1 MADEMRKLFKPTD
14 PVATIGDQ
22 NVRMHRMPVHAR
34 HDFYDTAGRMHG
46 LIVLVPLGYAGIQMF
61 RGVELGTWFWIF
73 TIATVC
79 FAIFAR
85 RPPFLR
91 LNAIGISF
99 PDSRSPDYP
108 WEQMIEAR
116 ARAED
121 LEIVMTNGLRF
132 EIPFRKMRMRDIK
145 RLKRLIRSQFEAMA
159 EVAKESAREAA

>member
-1 MADEMRKLFKPTD
+1 MPDEMRKLFKPTD
-14 PVATIGDQ
+14 PVATIGDH
-22 NVRMHRMPVHAR
+22 NVRTHRMPVHGR
-34 HDFYDTAGRMHG
+34 YDFYDTAGRLHG
-46 LIVLVPLGYAGIQMF
+46 FIVLIPVAYAGLQML
-61 RGVELGTWFWIF
+61 RGHELGTWFWIF

-99 PDSRSPDYP
+99 PDSHSPDYP

-132 EIPFRKMRMRDIK
+132 EIPFKKMRIRDIK
-145 RLKRLIRSQFEAMA
+145 RLKRLIRAQFEAMA
-159 EVAKESAREAA
+159 EVAKAAA